1 LYSFMKN
8 VSHTAIQISATL
20 VVLGIVYSSHAQTSS
35 LQKVNTDSESKS
47 PETISVL
54 PLEDLRVFTRA
65 FELIRTSYIDD
76 IDDRTLLEYA
86 IKGMLDELDPHSSY
100 LNKNSYDDLKKLTS
114 GEFGGL
120 GVEIGTQNGFLKIIS
135 PIDDTPAQK
144 AGIKAGDL
152 VVKIDGSPIKNNNI
166 GEAIE
171 KMRGDVGTKITLT
184 ISREGVK
191 NPFDVDI
198 VRDIIKVRSVRSDI
212 IDQHF
217 GYFRIS
223 QFQVNTGKDLKKEIN
238 KIREINPNLHGVILD
253 LRNNPGGVLMASIEV
268 ADVFINKDLIVYTEG
283 RIKEA
288 NSQFFATSGEQFSGI
303 PIVVLINGGSASASE
318 IVAGALQDHKRAIIL
333 GEQSFGK
340 GSVQK
345 SIEITPERAIKI
357 TTSRYF
363 TPLGRSI
370 QAEGIQPDIIV
381 EPAQIIPLEV
391 QKRITEAD
399 LSGHLTNNKT
409 SGNDSSLQTIIDNNA
424 SLQRDNQLY
433 EAVNILRGLHLYSR
447 SHKAQASAD
456 AVPAN

>member
-1 LYSFMKN
+1 MLSLLKHLPQ
-8 VSHTAIQISATL
+8 SLIKISAVTTFF
-20 VVLGIVYSSHAQTSS
+20 SAACMSHAQTSHTELS
-35 LQKVNTDSESKS
+35 SEQATPKP

-65 FELIRTSYIDD
+65 FELIRTSYIDE

-120 GVEIGTQNGFLKIIS
+120 GVEIGTQNGFIKIIS

-152 VVKIDGSPIKNNNI
+152 VIKIDGSPIKNNNI
-166 GEAIE
+166 GKAIE

-184 ISREGVK
+184 ITREGVK

-198 VRDIIKVRSVRSDI
+198 VRDIIKVRSVRSDV

-223 QFQVNTGKDLKKEIN
+223 QFQVNTGKDLKNEIE
-238 KIREINPNLHGVILD
+238 KIRAINTDLHGVILD

-268 ADVFINKDLIVYTEG
+268 ADVFINEDLIVYTEG

-288 NSQFFATSGEQFSGI
+288 NNQFFATPGEQFSGI

-370 QAEGIQPDIIV
+370 QAEGIQPDIVV

-409 SGNDSSLQTIIDNNA
+409 SGNDSSLQTIIENNA
-424 SLQRDNQLY
+424 TLQRDNQLY
-433 EAVNILRGLHLYSR
+433 EAVNILRGLHLYNR
-447 SHKAQASAD
+447 SHQAHTQH
-456 AVPAN
+456 